1 MSVSSNQLIARA
13 RDGVT
18 EASAHELQARMKKGN
33 PPLLIDVR
41 EREAFVQGH
50 LDGAV
55 NVPRGFLELRIEN
68 VVADRAAPIV
78 VYCDEGILSALAA
91 KTLRLMGY
99 TNATSMSDG
108 YRGWAAAGLPTV
120 KERTFTPEQMQRY
133 SRHFLVPEV
142 GEQGQARLLEA
153 KVLLVGAGGLGCPTA
168 LYLSAAGVGTLGIV
182 DGDFVDLSNL
192 QRQVLHGT
200 SDVGRPKTQSA
211 IETLTELNP
220 GCRIVPY
227 QTRLSSDN
235 VMEVIRDYDI
245 VVNGCDN
252 FPPRYLLNDA
262 CVFLRKPFVDGSIF
276 RFEGQATVYM
286 PGEGPCYRCLY
297 PEPPPPGM
305 VPSCADAG
313 VLGVLPGMIGV
324 LQATEV
330 VKLLIGQGQPLVG
343 RLLIYDALEM
353 TFRTLK
359 VRRNAACPVCG
370 DHPTIKELIDYEQF
384 CGLPPRHT
392 ATAA

>member
-1 MSVSSNQLIARA
+1 MSASTDQIITQARQ
-13 RDGVT
+13 GVR
-18 EASAHELQARMKKGN
+18 EASAQEVHARLKQEKG
-33 PPLLIDVR
+33 LVVVDVR
-41 EREAFVQGH
+41 EREEFIEGH
-50 LDGAV
+50 LPDAI
-55 NVPRGFLELRIEN
+55 NIPRGFLELRIEN
-68 VVADRAAPIV
+68 VANDRDTPMV
-78 VYCDEGILSALAA
+78 VYCGGGVRSALVA

-99 TNATSMSDG
+99 TNVISMSDG
-108 YRGWAAAGLPTV
+108 YTGWSEAGLPAV
-120 KERTFTPEQMQRY
+120 KERTFTSEQMQRY
-133 SRHFLVPEV
+133 SRHFMVPEV
-142 GEQGQARLLEA
+142 GEQGQAKLLEA

-168 LYLSAAGVGTLGIV
+168 LYLAAAGVGTLGIV
-182 DGDFVDLSNL
+182 DADFVDLSNL

-211 IETLTELNP
+211 METLSELNP

-227 QTRLSSDN
+227 QTRLSSEN

-252 FPPRYLLNDA
+252 FPTRYLLNDA
-262 CVFLRKPFVDGSIF
+262 CVFLKKPIVDGSIF
-276 RFEGQATVYM
+276 RFEGQATVYK

-313 VLGVLPGMIGV
+313 VLGVLPGMVGV
-324 LQATEV
+324 IQATEV
-330 VKLLIGQGQPLVG
+330 IKLLIGQGQPLVG

-353 TFRTLK
+353 SFRTLK
-359 VRRNAACPVCG
+359 VRRNVDCPVCG
-370 DHPTIKELIDYEQF
+370 EHPTIKELIDYEQF
-384 CGLPPRHT
+384 CGLPPRRT

>member
-1 MSVSSNQLIARA
+1 MMTSTDHIIAQA
-13 RDGVT
+13 RQGVR
-18 EASAHELQARMKKGN
+18 EASAQEVHARLKQEKD
-33 PPLLIDVR
+33 LTVVDVR
-41 EREAFVQGH
+41 EREEFIEGH
-50 LDGAV
+50 LPDAV
-55 NVPRGFLELRIEN
+55 NLPRGFLELRIEN
-68 VVADRAAPIV
+68 VTSDRETPIL
-78 VYCDEGILSALAA
+78 VYCGGGVRSALAA

-99 TNATSMSDG
+99 VNVTSMSDG
-108 YRGWAAAGLPTV
+108 YRGWAGAGLPTV
-120 KERTFTPEQMQRY
+120 KERTFTQEQMQRY
-133 SRHFLVPEV
+133 SRHFMVPEV

-168 LYLSAAGVGTLGIV
+168 LYLAAAGVGTLGVV
-182 DGDFVDLSNL
+182 DADYVDLSNL

-211 IETLTELNP
+211 LETLSDLNP
-220 GCRIVPY
+220 GCKIIPY
-227 QTRLSSDN
+227 QTRLSSEN
-235 VMEVIRDYDI
+235 VMEIIRDYDI

-252 FPPRYLLNDA
+252 FPTRYLLNDA
-262 CVFLRKPFVDGSIF
+262 CVFLKKPIVDGSIF
-276 RFEGQATVYM
+276 RFEGQATVYK

-313 VLGVLPGMIGV
+313 VLGVLPGMVGV

-330 VKLLIGQGQPLVG
+330 IKLIIGQGQSLVG

-353 TFRTLK
+353 SFRTLR
-359 VRRNAACPVCG
+359 VRRNVDCPVCG
-370 DHPTIKELIDYEQF
+370 EHPTITALIDYEQF
-384 CGLPPRHT
+384 CGLPPRRA

>member
-1 MSVSSNQLIARA
+1 
-13 RDGVT
+13 
-18 EASAHELQARMKKGN
+18 
-33 PPLLIDVR
+33 
-41 EREAFVQGH
+41 
-50 LDGAV
+50 
-55 NVPRGFLELRIEN
+55 
-68 VVADRAAPIV
+68 
-78 VYCDEGILSALAA
+78 
-91 KTLRLMGY
+91 MGY
-99 TNATSMSDG
+99 ASVTSMSDG
-108 YRGWAAAGLPTV
+108 YRGWTAAGLPSV

-142 GEQGQARLLEA
+142 GEQGQAKLLEA

-220 GCRIVPY
+220 GCRIVPH

-252 FPPRYLLNDA
+252 FPTRYLLNDA
-262 CVFLRKPFVDGSIF
+262 CVFFKKPIVDGSIF

-313 VLGVLPGMIGV
+313 VLGVLPGMVGV

-330 VKLLIGQGQPLVG
+330 IKLIIGQGQPLVG

-359 VRRNAACPVCG
+359 VRRDAACPVCG

-384 CGLPPRHT
+384 CGLPPRR
-392 ATAA
+392 ASAAA